1 MGLRDHALVVGEL
14 AVDELGDELDRAEAE
29 HGLVAGE
36 HDLERVVVVGELA
49 GEFEHGLA
57 RQDGFGALFHRRVEV
72 GRGVG
77 QAVAVG
83 GDHAQ
88 LAAVGDDQQAVEVVA
103 DVLLRHRVRHLGELA
118 LEGALADGEA
128 RGGVGRRVQAR
139 VVGGGQGLELEAAA
153 AGLDG
158 EALVVEREADLG
170 AVGQGAQDVLQLAR
184 TDGDRRIFA
193 ADVAAGCGADLD
205 LDVGGEHRELVAM
218 LLDQHVG
225 QDRQR
230 VALFDDAGNRL
241 QRGQERIAGGGEQ
254 EHGVRSG
261 R

>member
-1 MGLRDHALVVGEL
+1 MGSG
-14 AVDELGDELDRAEAE
+14 
-29 HGLVAGE
+29 
-36 HDLERVVVVGELA
+36 
-49 GEFEHGLA
+49 
-57 RQDGFGALFHRRVEV
+57 QDGFGARGGRGFEV

-118 LEGALADGEA
+118 LEGALADSQP
-128 RGGVGRRVQAR
+128 RGGVDGRVEAR
-139 VVGGGQGLELEAAA
+139 VVGGGKGLELEAAA
-153 AGLDG
+153 TGLDG
-158 EALVVEREADLG
+158 EALVVEREADVCG
-170 AVGQGAQDVLQLAR
+170 IRQGAQDVLQLAR
-184 TDGDRRIFA
+184 ADGDRDVLA
-193 ADVAAGCGADLD
+193 ADVAAGGGADLD
-205 LDVGGEHRELVAM
+205 LDVGGEHGELVAM

-230 VALFDDAGNRL
+230 VAPFDDAGNRL